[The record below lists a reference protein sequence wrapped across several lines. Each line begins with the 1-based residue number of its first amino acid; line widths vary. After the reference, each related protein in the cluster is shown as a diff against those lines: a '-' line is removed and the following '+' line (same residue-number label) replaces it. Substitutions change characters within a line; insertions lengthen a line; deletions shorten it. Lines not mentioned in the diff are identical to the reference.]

1 MHGKVVVVTGA
12 SGGIGAAAASAV
24 ASRGGSLALVARRE
38 GELRAVAERCGTNAL
53 PVVADVTRRADVR
66 RAIRTAIE
74 HFGHVDA
81 LVNNVGRG
89 ITRLPTAL
97 TDDDIDEMIQINI
110 KSVIYGVQ
118 EILPHFKERGSGH
131 IINVSSILGRMP
143 ATPFRS
149 AYNGAKHFLSAIT
162 WNIRQELSES
172 APGVTV
178 SLVSPPV
185 VATEFGLNALHGGP
199 DSRSLPFPQNV
210 DEVGNVIAWVIATR
224 KLDVYTRPGSK
235 PRVTEFLSK
244 LGEDPPSSVLAGQWD
259 AA

>member
-1 MHGKVVVVTGA
+1 MQGKVVVITGA

-24 ASRGGSLALVARRE
+24 ASRGGSVALVARRE
-38 GELRAVAERCGTNAL
+38 RELRAVAERCGSNAL
-53 PVVADVTRRADVR
+53 SVVADVTKRAQVQ
-66 RAIRTAIE
+66 RAIRAAIE
-74 HFGHVDA
+74 HFGHVDV

-97 TDDDIDEMIQINI
+97 TDEDIDDMIQINI

-118 EILPHFKERGSGH
+118 EILPHFRERGSGH
-131 IINVSSILGRMP
+131 IVNVSSILGRMP
-143 ATPFRS
+143 MAPFRS
-149 AYNGAKHFLSAIT
+149 AYNGAKHFLNAMT

-172 APGVTV
+172 APGVVV

-185 VATEFGLNALHGGP
+185 VATEFGVNALHGGP

-210 DEVGNVIAWVIATR
+210 HEVGNVIAWVIDTR

-235 PRVTEFLSK
+235 PRVTEFLST
-244 LGEDPPSSVLAGQWD
+244 LGEDPPAPVLAGEWD